1 MARELHRAGVAT
13 DILES
18 TVGGIAHAIGLP
30 VQIFALPTYITL
42 AIGSNLHQ
50 HVVMLRVA
58 PGTVDLRK
66 IAILNLIFDDL
77 VAGKIDFRKAS
88 ALLSDID
95 KRWPRHRAR
104 YDVPALAMVALG
116 VAVLL
121 GGGVREMIVATV
133 IGACVGAISALGRR
147 VALVGRLFEVIAAF
161 VSTLIV
167 ALGTHILG
175 PTNVLIAIVA
185 GVVVLLPGYSLTLA
199 LYELANSNLVAG
211 TARLGKVLS
220 TLLALACGALLGF
233 AVVGPSLLN
242 TGNVATSPVPGY
254 TWFIAAALM
263 SIGLAIDLD
272 ARIKDFAWVFAACAV
287 ALLVSHVLALSPLH
301 PIAPFI
307 AAFACGIIASLAA
320 RWLRV
325 PQPIMLVPAL
335 LVLVP
340 GSISYESVL
349 FAFRS
354 QVNIAVTSAAN
365 AAIAA
370 ILLVAGLL
378 LSQLLIPSSPLL
390 ASENLGRL
398 R

>member
-18 TVGGIAHAIGLP
+18 TVGRIADAIGLP
-30 VQIFALPTYITL
+30 VQIFALPTYVTL
-42 AIGSNLHQ
+42 AIGTNLDQ
-50 HVVMLRVA
+50 HVVMLRLQ
-58 PGTVDLRK
+58 PGSVNLKK
-66 IAILNLIFDDL
+66 IALLNLIFDDL
-77 VAGKIDFRKAS
+77 VAGKLDFSAAS
-88 ALLSDID
+88 QLLSTLEE
-95 KRWPRHRAR
+95 RWPRHRAR

-121 GGGVREMIVATV
+121 GGGVRELIVATV

-147 VALVGRLFEVIAAF
+147 VPLIGRLFEVIAAF

-167 ALGTHILG
+167 ALGTHLLG

-199 LYELANSNLVAG
+199 LYELANANLVAG

-220 TLLALACGALLGF
+220 TLLALGCGALLGF
-233 AVVGPSLLN
+233 AVVGPSLLAS
-242 TGNVATSPVPGY
+242 GNVATAPVPEY
-254 TWFIAAALM
+254 AWFVAAVLM

-272 ARIKDFAWVFAACAV
+272 ARLKDFIWVFVAAAS
-287 ALLVSHVLALSPLH
+287 ALLISHVLSLSAFH
-301 PIAPFI
+301 AIAPFI
-307 AAFACGIIASLAA
+307 AAFVCGTIASLGA
-320 RWLRV
+320 RFLRV
-325 PQPIMLVPAL
+325 PQPVMLVPAL

-340 GSISYESVL
+340 GSVSYESVL

-354 QVNIAVTSAAN
+354 QINVAVTSAAN
-365 AAIAA
+365 ASIAA
-370 ILLVAGLL
+370 VMLVAGLL
-378 LSQLLIPSSPLL
+378 LSQLLLPSSPLL

>member
-1 MARELHRAGVAT
+1 MSRRIDLTPPEDRRDAIPDDPRAIFLTTMARELHRAGVAT

-77 VAGKIDFRKAS
+77 VAGKIDFAKAS
-88 ALLSDID
+88 ILLSEID

-167 ALGTHILG
+167 ALGTHLLG

-199 LYELANSNLVAG
+199 LYELANANLVAG

-242 TGNVATSPVPGY
+242 TG
-254 TWFIAAALM
+254 
-263 SIGLAIDLD
+263 
-272 ARIKDFAWVFAACAV
+272 
-287 ALLVSHVLALSPLH
+287 
-301 PIAPFI
+301 
-307 AAFACGIIASLAA
+307 
-320 RWLRV
+320 
-325 PQPIMLVPAL
+325 
-335 LVLVP
+335 
-340 GSISYESVL
+340 
-349 FAFRS
+349 
-354 QVNIAVTSAAN
+354 
-365 AAIAA
+365 
-370 ILLVAGLL
+370 
-378 LSQLLIPSSPLL
+378 
-390 ASENLGRL
+390 
-398 R
+398 